1 MAKSNTTQNKKPKI
15 FYGYI
20 IVAATFFI
28 LVAIVGSVL
37 TFGVFITPIMKDL
50 GWKNAVL
57 SGAFS
62 VSILISGFLGI
73 VTGKLSD
80 KYGPKR
86 IILICSLFFAAGFI
100 LMSQVNAIWQLY
112 LFYGGFIAI
121 GKSSAIA
128 PLQSTIVR
136 WFIKKRGL
144 IVAFFL
150 MGFTAGN
157 MIMPLVANRL
167 IISYGWRTAYIILG
181 VSGFVITSLAAL
193 FLKGSP
199 SQIGELPYGAE
210 EVGESDAESLSVNGI
225 NLKEAFHNV
234 QFWLICTFF
243 FCLAFA
249 MLTIMTHI
257 VPHAINEGISA
268 TTAATIMAIIGVIS
282 TAAMIPEGFMADRIG
297 TTKTAVIF
305 TTLLAISMLWIS
317 LSGRTVW
324 SLLLFAVFFGVAL
337 SSMDI
342 LLTLLSSSL
351 YGLTAIGTIIGFFN
365 AILQLGGAIG
375 PFVAGLI
382 YDSRGHYYPAF
393 ILCTIISLVALVIS
407 FLLQPLKKHGQH

>member
-1 MAKSNTTQNKKPKI
+1 MTKTNTTQNRKPKI

-20 IVAATFFI
+20 IVVATFFI
-28 LVAIVGSVL
+28 LIAMVGTVL

-62 VSILISGFLGI
+62 VSFLISGFLGI
-73 VTGKLSD
+73 ATGKLSD
-80 KYGPKR
+80 KYGPRR

-112 LFYGGFIAI
+112 LIYGGFIAI

-136 WFIKKRGL
+136 WFVKKRGL
-144 IVAFFL
+144 IVAIFL
-150 MGFTAGN
+150 MGITGGS
-157 MIMPLVANRL
+157 MIMPPVANRL
-167 IISYGWRTAYIILG
+167 IMNYGWRTAYIILG
-181 VSGFVITSLAAL
+181 ISAFVIIFLAAL
-193 FLKGSP
+193 FLKRSP
-199 SQIGELPYGAE
+199 SQIGESAYGSE
-210 EVGESDAESLSVNGI
+210 EIGDESTEPHSAQGAT
-225 NLKEAFHNV
+225 LKEALHNT
-234 QFWLICTFF
+234 QFWLLCALF

-268 TTAATIMAIIGVIS
+268 TTAATIMAIIGAVS
-282 TAAMIPEGFMADRIG
+282 TAAMIPEGIIADRIG
-297 TTKTAVIF
+297 VTKTAIIF
-305 TTLLAISMLWIS
+305 TFLLVISMLWIS
-317 LSGRTVW
+317 LTGQSIW
-324 SLLLFAVFFGVAL
+324 SLLLFAAFFGVAL

-351 YGLTAIGTIIGFFN
+351 FGLAAIGTIIGFFN

-407 FLLQPLKKHGQH
+407 FLLQPVKHSQH